1 MSSTLVAY
9 FSASGITAELA
20 RNLASVINAD
30 IYKIV
35 PAQPYTDKDLDWTDR
50 TSRSTVEMEDLNSRP
65 KLADSGANVEDYDT
79 IFLGFPIWWYR
90 EPSIIDTFLEYYDF
104 SDKKIIPF
112 CTSGGSAIGDT
123 YKRIDVLTGGR
134 ANVDMGKRF
143 SVNVSPDELKTW
155 AEQYI

>member
-1 MSSTLVAY
+1 MSNTLVAY

-50 TSRSTVEMEDLNSRP
+50 TSRSTVEMEDLNCRP
-65 KLADSGANVEDYDT
+65 KLADSGANVEDYDI

-112 CTSGGSAIGDT
+112 CTSGGSGIGDT
-123 YKRIDVLTGGR
+123 YKRIDTLTGCL
-134 ANVDMGKRF
+134 AKVDMGKRF
-143 SVNVSPDELKTW
+143 SVSVSPEELKTW
-155 AEQYI
+155 AEQYM